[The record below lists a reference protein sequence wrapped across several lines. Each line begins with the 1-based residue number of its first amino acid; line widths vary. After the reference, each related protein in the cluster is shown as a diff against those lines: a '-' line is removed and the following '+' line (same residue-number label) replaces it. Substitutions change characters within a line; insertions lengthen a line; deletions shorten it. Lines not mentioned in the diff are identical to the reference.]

1 MAFPGLRR
9 NAIATCRANSP
20 FFSYLQ
26 YTAAAKTAALEPTA
40 RAMEN
45 LASVFKR
52 DAKLKGVLM
61 APTLSAE
68 DKRQIIAELQK
79 HTGSADKG
87 DVVKNFLKTLA
98 DNNRLGVLESVSEK
112 FGVLMSAARGEVEL
126 VVTSAAVGFWLLS
139 GFGVSPGGAAC

>member
-1 MAFPGLRR
+1 
-9 NAIATCRANSP
+9 
-20 FFSYLQ
+20 
-26 YTAAAKTAALEPTA
+26 
-40 RAMEN
+40 MEN
-45 LASVFKR
+45 LASVFKK
-52 DAKLKGVLM
+52 DAKLKDVLM

-68 DKRQIIAELQK
+68 DKKQIIAELQK

-126 VVTSAAVGFWLLS
+126 VVTSAAVGVWLLS

>member
-1 MAFPGLRR
+1 LAFPGLRR
-9 NAIATCRANSP
+9 DAIATYRANSP

-45 LASVFKR
+45 LFSVFKK
-52 DAKLKGVLM
+52 DAKLKDVLM

-68 DKRQIIAELQK
+68 DKKQIIIELQK
-79 HTGSADKG
+79 HVGSTDKG
-87 DVVKNFLKTLA
+87 DVIKNFLKTLA
-98 DNNRLGVLESVSEK
+98 DNNRLGVLESVCEK

-139 GFGVSPGGAAC
+139 GLGVSPGCAVC